1 VHHRLSVQDHFHLRL
16 GTLNAILNAVSRAQ
30 GVTKD
35 AILEKL

>member
-1 VHHRLSVQDHFHLRL
+1 VHHRISVPIHSPLRL

-35 AILEKL
+35 AILEKV